1 MPAREIVQRARVA
14 LALAVS
20 ERPVSPRFGGVG
32 GAVGGTVDR
41 LMDGGCWASA
51 RQSTAAL

>member
-41 LMDGGCWASA
+41 LMDGGC
-51 RQSTAAL
+51 